1 MSVAAALSLVPE
13 LDGADVDRD
22 LLARL
27 DAVGA
32 GFAGRVLH
40 AAAPSFRAYAADD
53 FPCQGAAA
61 FPAFSITGGACALG
75 CVHCGGRILAP
86 MRAVTRPEAL
96 EAALTGLV
104 ARGKLRGFLLSGG
117 SDRRNQVRFEPF
129 LPVVARF
136 KRDHPG
142 MEVAVHTGLVDVRRA
157 EALAAAGVDVAMMD
171 VIGDEDTIRDV
182 YRLDRPVADF
192 ADSLRHLVAAGL
204 RVVPHVVV
212 GLHFG
217 HIRGEPAA
225 LDIIAREKTAAA
237 ILVVLMPHL
246 AEPGRFTPVNPSAAG
261 SVFGHARTILAD
273 RTLLL
278 GCARPPGRPRALMDL
293 YALAAGL
300 DGISHPTQ
308 GIPTLAHHIGRRL
321 APTAACCGVAA

>member
-1 MSVAAALSLVPE
+1 MAGVPE
-13 LDGADVDRD
+13 LDGPDVDRG
-22 LLARL
+22 LLGRL
-27 DAVGA
+27 EAIGERF
-32 GFAGRVLH
+32 GGRVLQ

-96 EAALTGLV
+96 AAALEGMIE
-104 ARGKLRGFLLSGG
+104 RGTLRGFLLSGG
-117 SDRRNQVRFEPF
+117 SDRRNEVRFEAF

-136 KRDHPG
+136 KLAHPG
-142 MEVAVHTGLVDVRRA
+142 LEVAVHTGLVDARRA
-157 EALAAAGVDVAMMD
+157 GALAKAGVDVAMMD
-171 VIGDEDTIRDV
+171 VIGAAETVREV

-192 ADSLRHLVAAGL
+192 AASLRHLVAAGL

-217 HIRGEPAA
+217 RVLGEIEALRLIAA
-225 LDIIAREKTAAA
+225 EKTAAA

-246 AEPGRFTPVNPSAAG
+246 VEPDRFVAVDPSAAG
-261 SVFGHARTILAD
+261 EVFGVARAMLAD
-273 RTLLL
+273 RSVIL
-278 GCARPPGRPRALMDL
+278 GCARPPGRRRALLDL
-293 YALAAGL
+293 YALAAGF
-300 DGISHPTQ
+300 DGIAHPAQ
-308 GIPTLAHHIGRRL
+308 GVLTVARAIGRVV
-321 APTAACCGVAA
+321 AARASCCGVAA